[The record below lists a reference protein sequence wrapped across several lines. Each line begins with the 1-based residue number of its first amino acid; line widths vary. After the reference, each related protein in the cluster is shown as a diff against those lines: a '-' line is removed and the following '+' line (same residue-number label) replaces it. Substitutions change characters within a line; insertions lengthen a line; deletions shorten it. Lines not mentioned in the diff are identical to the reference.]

1 MACKPNEVT
10 ILKAQSVKLDNDT
23 VLVLTYMYHTAD
35 KEARKAGTDKS
46 FYRYEGRIA
55 KLADLKTEIHDL
67 MQDAVA
73 LKPYVWPT
81 KSKSWNPAWF
91 LGYHGSQ
98 TTNKEAAKWLRR
110 QTSKLMSW
118 PDFLDLAKNG
128 VKKTAKGIKSYPS
141 ARYDLTDYDLED
153 GTKLS
158 LDTTDPAS
166 IAKLAGK
173 TFSKQ
178 VILKRELPKK

>member
-1 MACKPNEVT
+1 MACKLNEVT

-23 VLVLTYMYHTAD
+23 ALLLTYMYHTAE

-55 KLADLKTEIHDL
+55 KISDLKTEIHDL

-73 LKPYVWPT
+73 LKPYAWPT
-81 KSKSWNPAWF
+81 KSKSWNPDWF
-91 LGYHGSQ
+91 LGYKGSQ

-110 QTSKLMSW
+110 QVNKMISW
-118 PDFLDLAKNG
+118 SDFLDLAKNG

-141 ARYDLTDYDLED
+141 ARYDLTDFELED
-153 GTKLS
+153 GTVLN
-158 LDTTDPAS
+158 LDVTDPAPL
-166 IAKLAGK
+166 AKLAGK
-173 TFSKQ
+173 TFSKK
-178 VILKRELPKK
+178 VILKRELPTK